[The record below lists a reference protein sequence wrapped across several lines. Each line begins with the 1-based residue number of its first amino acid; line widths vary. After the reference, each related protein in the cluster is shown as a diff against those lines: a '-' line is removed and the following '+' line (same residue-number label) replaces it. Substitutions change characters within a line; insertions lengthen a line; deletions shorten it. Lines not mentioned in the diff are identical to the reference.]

1 MTAIIVSGPANAPIT
16 LDPDEHRFVLG
27 AEAAA
32 GALLIPL
39 AGRDGKGI
47 TVRGI
52 VDQHTDLPADGQDV
66 GDVYIVRSD
75 GLGYVWTVHG
85 WPPAGRGFVVQGPPG
100 DPGRGYTDAAIAGNA
115 LVFAASDGTS
125 DTVVVPALVAA
136 AEQAAAA
143 HESNTSAADHAEA
156 AQVAAGAAEQS
167 AADARESI
175 GQPSDNSVTTAKIRD
190 RAVTAD
196 KIGDQAV
203 EARHLAPR
211 AIPQDRLASTG
222 PFSDWVNTKADLV
235 GGKVPTGQ
243 LPAVALTKP
252 FRVSNR
258 AAMLAL
264 DVQEGDVAVV
274 TGGSDKGTYMLGEGS
289 PTVFESWVR
298 LNAPD
303 DAVSSVNGQTG
314 TVVLSKSDVGL
325 GSVNNTSDAAKPIS
339 TATQTALN
347 GKVSGA
353 YTLVVQAGAPSGA
366 PANRITIRTA

>member
-1 MTAIIVSGPANAPIT
+1 MPGP
-16 LDPDEHRFVLG
+16 
-27 AEAAA
+27 
-32 GALLIPL
+32 
-39 AGRDGKGI
+39 
-47 TVRGI
+47 
-52 VDQHTDLPADGQDV
+52 Q
-66 GDVYIVRSD
+66 
-75 GLGYVWTVHG
+75 
-85 WPPAGRGFVVQGPPG
+85 
-100 DPGRGYTDAAIAGNA
+100 GRGYESVTAQGNTLEFHATDDS
-115 LVFAASDGTS
+115 V
-125 DTVVVPALVAA
+125 DTAVVPALT
-136 AEQAAAA
+136 QAAADA
-143 HESNTSAADHAEA
+143 AAAAVARGEAIAARDIAVQAADDAESY
-156 AQVAAGAAEQS
+156 V
-167 AADARESI
+167 
-175 GQPSDNSVTTAKIRD
+175 GQPADGSVTEPKIATAAI
-190 RAVTAD
+190 V
-196 KIGDQAV
+196 G
-203 EARHLAPR
+203 RHLAPG

-235 GGKVPTGQ
+235 GGRVPTGQ